1 LRFGGFPSTD
11 RRVEDWEQHFIEKS
25 RRRSQMDRDD
35 RNQAIFKGALAAAI
49 IAAVVLGGIVALSVF
64 A

>member
-1 LRFGGFPSTD
+1 M
-11 RRVEDWEQHFIEKS
+11 EDWEQHFIEKS